1 MLHIKYENVQKRCEQ
16 LQEKLAK
23 KRHTKKNIEQMYHD
37 ADYIY
42 SMLRMAMIFSK
53 QEEKLK

>member
-1 MLHIKYENVQKRCEQ
+1 MLHIKYENVQKRCEK
-16 LQEKLAK
+16 LQDKLAK
-23 KRHTKKNIEQMYHD
+23 KRHTKRNIELMYQD

-53 QEEKLK
+53 QEEKFK